1 MKATRKLLVKA
12 LDACSKAHKVEGEH
26 FADEGK
32 YSVYGATVP
41 IISDVRMICEAFFGK
56 TTMVEVID
64 DFCITIYMYEE
75 KLLKQVNEDLLVL
88 ALPYGTKI

>member
-12 LDACSKAHKVEGEH
+12 LDACAKAHKVEGEH
-26 FADEGK
+26 FADDGQ
-32 YSVYGATVP
+32 YGVYGTTVP

-56 TTMVEVID
+56 ASMVEVSEG
-64 DFCITIYMYEE
+64 FCITIYMYEE

-88 ALPYGTKI
+88 ALPYATKL

>member
-12 LDACSKAHKVEGEH
+12 LDASAKAHKVEGEH
-26 FADEGK
+26 FADEGQ
-32 YSVYGATVP
+32 YGVYGTTVP

-56 TTMVEVID
+56 TSMIEVID

-75 KLLKQVNEDLLVL
+75 KLQKQVNEDLLQI
-88 ALPYGTKI
+88 ALPYGTKL